1 MKEWLIKMIL
11 QYLTINLI
19 EGTYPKYWN
28 LKKFHDQ
35 KNLKF
40 KALIKWNETSI
51 ILTLMKITYWNM
63 KAFFKENF
71 KLFIDIALSGMKNI

>member
-1 MKEWLIKMIL
+1 MIKMIL
-11 QYLTINLI
+11 QYQTINLI
-19 EGTYPKYWN
+19 EGTYPKYWKM
-28 LKKFHDQ
+28 KKIHEL

-51 ILTLMKITYWNM
+51 KLTLMNINYWNM

-71 KLFIDIALSGMKNI
+71 KLFIVFNISGI